1 MKKLIILIFLGL
13 TTNLYTQ
20 DRWIVFDYNEDT
32 TVVLYYDNETI
43 WYKGSSVV
51 LWIKMVVNPAK
62 YSENY
67 NKDVSTILSQV
78 EVFCGQRKYQE
89 METIIYFADGTDKR
103 ESHKEN
109 ENMSIV
115 IPDSIQEKYY
125 KRLCK

>member
-1 MKKLIILIFLGL
+1 MKKLIILIFLGIS
-13 TTNLYTQ
+13 TNVCTQ

-32 TVVLYYDNETI
+32 TAVLYFDNETI

-51 LWIKMVVNPAK
+51 LWVKMVFNPAR
-62 YSENY
+62 YFEDY
-67 NKDVSTILSQV
+67 NKDVITALTQV

-109 ENMSIV
+109 ENMSII
-115 IPDSIQEKYY
+115 IPDTKQEMYY